1 MPSSAQGL
9 FADYANAAQPAGVCL
24 PETHVPKPPGQT
36 RGGGAMSLHPG
47 PGAAWGKFLSQELF
61 GKQMGGGKGG
71 RQNGESKSMVRVCGS
86 VGA

>member
-1 MPSSAQGL
+1 MQMLPSQLVSASQKHMFQSPLDRHG
-9 FADYANAAQPAGVCL
+9 
-24 PETHVPKPPGQT
+24 
-36 RGGGAMSLHPG
+36 GGGAMSLHPG